1 MLVVVS
7 GSADI
12 PERNAYHVRLE
23 HRFAAAVCGRRSHRA
38 ASLGPDRV
46 TELKADGAPAP
57 CGSSTVSKNL
67 ELFWRSVR
75 KIAEGSGGN
84 LDVAVR
90 RALMRCSADPSFK
103 DGVLESFFGQLA
115 DYILARNPD
124 LSAQEVKDK
133 IFALL
138 EKESEAAITHV
149 LSVNGRSRQERL
161 HAALFDVALDL
172 HPNWEAVGLNG
183 TVRYI
188 GKRRPGKLGAHN
200 LVDWLFKNYP
210 SKAQAIRQYFESS
223 SGDV

>member
-1 MLVVVS
+1 
-7 GSADI
+7 
-12 PERNAYHVRLE
+12 
-23 HRFAAAVCGRRSHRA
+23 
-38 ASLGPDRV
+38 
-46 TELKADGAPAP
+46 
-57 CGSSTVSKNL
+57 
-67 ELFWRSVR
+67 
-75 KIAEGSGGN
+75 
-84 LDVAVR
+84 VR
-90 RALMRCSADPSFK
+90 RALMRCSADPSFE
-103 DGVLESFFGQLA
+103 DGAREYVFGQLA

-124 LSAQEVKDK
+124 VSAQEVSDK
-133 IFALL
+133 IFAFL
-138 EKESEAAITHV
+138 EKESEAITHV

-188 GKRRPGKLGAHN
+188 GKRRPGKLGPHN